1 MSNKLLVKYL
11 DPSTGKYEYASVV
24 DIGDLDN
31 LKTQVKTDLVSAINS
46 ITLSG
51 EVPWN
56 IQSQIDGINSQ
67 ITDSGKAGLTDR
79 QLAEIQIKLDANIVD
94 IMNQV
99 NELNA
104 QVEAE
109 LKKDIADLSVDYTSK
124 IEAAQ
129 NDYNAKVSEINLN
142 LDEAKSDI
150 VKFRY

>member
-51 EVPWN
+51 EVPEN
-56 IQSQIDGINSQ
+56 IKSQIDGINSQ
-67 ITDSGKAGLTDR
+67 ITDLGKAGLTDR
-79 QLAEIQIKLDANIVD
+79 QLAEIQIKLDANIED

-99 NELNA
+99 NGTA
-104 QVEAE
+104 QPTRERGKITNSDKI
-109 LKKDIADLSVDYTSK
+109 LKILSS
-124 IEAAQ
+124 I
-129 NDYNAKVSEINLN
+129 
-142 LDEAKSDI
+142 
-150 VKFRY
+150 